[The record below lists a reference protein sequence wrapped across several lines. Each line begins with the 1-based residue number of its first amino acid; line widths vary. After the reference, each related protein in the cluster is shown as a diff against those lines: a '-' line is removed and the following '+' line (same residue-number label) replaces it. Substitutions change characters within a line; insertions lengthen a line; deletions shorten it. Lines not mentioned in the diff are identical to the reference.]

1 MEYKTQ
7 CRILRGVGGL
17 YYVSLA
23 DAEEHASLYPET
35 ASPLAGKTILTRAR
49 GSLRTPDGG
58 KIKVG
63 DICEFVYTDNS
74 FTDGGIPQDDSSG
87 LPEGAVSA
95 ILPRRNSLIRPP
107 LSNLDILVIVCA
119 SAAPAPA
126 TETIDKL
133 LSVAEYH
140 GIEAI
145 VVIGK
150 CELDPDV
157 AEKLKRTYTSALYP
171 TFTLSC
177 YEGDGIAEFSS
188 YIKEH
193 LRGKVAAFAGASG
206 VGKSTLFNLL
216 LGLLKPTKGE
226 IRIDHAVLDAE
237 VQTSWLRRVGYVPQE
252 VFIFHGTL
260 AENIALGSKV
270 VDRERIQNILH
281 QVCLDKW
288 LQTLPDGIDTVLGES
303 GGRLSG
309 GQKQRL
315 GIARALYKDIDVLLL
330 DEATSAL
337 DNATEREVNETLI
350 ELKRTYERLTIL
362 SIAHRESSL
371 AYSDRVI
378 TLENQYE

>member
-150 CELDPDV
+150 CELDPAV

-206 VGKSTLFNLL
+206 VGKSTLINALFPEMKLEA
-216 LGLLKPTKGE
+216 GE
-226 IRIDHAVLDAE
+226 ISKKIARGKHTTRQAELFPLEGGGFLADTPGFSMIDFENFDFFPFDALPDTMREFREHYGECRYLDCSHTKEEGCAILDAIE
-237 VQTSWLRRVGYVPQE
+237 RGEIAPSRHESY
-252 VFIFHGTL
+252 ISMYKTL
-260 AENIALGSKV
+260 KAKPRWE
-270 VDRERIQNILH
+270 
-281 QVCLDKW
+281 
-288 LQTLPDGIDTVLGES
+288 
-303 GGRLSG
+303 
-309 GQKQRL
+309 
-315 GIARALYKDIDVLLL
+315 
-330 DEATSAL
+330 
-337 DNATEREVNETLI
+337 
-350 ELKRTYERLTIL
+350 KR
-362 SIAHRESSL
+362 
-371 AYSDRVI
+371 
-378 TLENQYE
+378 Q

>member
-23 DAEEHASLYPET
+23 DAQTHSALFPSTP
-35 ASPLAGKTILTRAR
+35 SPLAGKSLLTRAR
-49 GSLRTPDGG
+49 GALRTPDGG

-63 DICEFVYTDNS
+63 DLCEFIYTDNS
-74 FTDGGIPQDDSSG
+74 FSEGGIPQDDSSG

-140 GIEAI
+140 GIEAM

-157 AEKLKRTYTSALYP
+157 AESLEKTYTSALYP
-171 TFTLSC
+171 TFRLSC
-177 YEGDGIAEFSS
+177 YEGEGIEQFSS
-188 YIKEH
+188 YIKER

-206 VGKSTLFNLL
+206 VGKSTLINALFPEMKLAA
-216 LGLLKPTKGE
+216 GE
-226 IRIDHAVLDAE
+226 ISRKIARGKHTTRQAELFPLEGGGFLADTPGFSMIDFENFDFFPFEALPDTMREFREHYGECRYLDCSHTKEEGCAILDAIE
-237 VQTSWLRRVGYVPQE
+237 RGEIAESRHESYLSMYK
-252 VFIFHGTL
+252 TL
-260 AENIALGSKV
+260 KAKPRWE
-270 VDRERIQNILH
+270 
-281 QVCLDKW
+281 
-288 LQTLPDGIDTVLGES
+288 
-303 GGRLSG
+303 
-309 GQKQRL
+309 
-315 GIARALYKDIDVLLL
+315 
-330 DEATSAL
+330 
-337 DNATEREVNETLI
+337 
-350 ELKRTYERLTIL
+350 KR
-362 SIAHRESSL
+362 
-371 AYSDRVI
+371 
-378 TLENQYE
+378 Q

>member
-1 MEYKTQ
+1 
-7 CRILRGVGGL
+7 
-17 YYVSLA
+17 
-23 DAEEHASLYPET
+23 
-35 ASPLAGKTILTRAR
+35 
-49 GSLRTPDGG
+49 
-58 KIKVG
+58 
-63 DICEFVYTDNS
+63 
-74 FTDGGIPQDDSSG
+74 
-87 LPEGAVSA
+87 
-95 ILPRRNSLIRPP
+95 
-107 LSNLDILVIVCA
+107 
-119 SAAPAPA
+119 
-126 TETIDKL
+126 
-133 LSVAEYH
+133 
-140 GIEAI
+140 
-145 VVIGK
+145 
-150 CELDPDV
+150 
-157 AEKLKRTYTSALYP
+157 
-171 TFTLSC
+171 
-177 YEGDGIAEFSS
+177 
-188 YIKEH
+188 
-193 LRGKVAAFAGASG
+193 
-206 VGKSTLFNLL
+206 LFNLL

-226 IRIDHAVLDAE
+226 IRIDHTVLDAE

-350 ELKRTYERLTIL
+350 ELKWTYERLTIL

-371 AYSDRVI
+371 AYCDRVI

>member
-23 DAEEHASLYPET
+23 GAEAHSALYPDT
-35 ASPLAGKTILTRAR
+35 LSPLAGKTLLTRAR
-49 GSLRTPDGG
+49 GALRTPDGG

-63 DICEFVYTDNS
+63 DICEFIYTDNS
-74 FTDGGIPQDDSSG
+74 FTEGGIPQDDSSG

-150 CELDPDV
+150 CELDGEV
-157 AEKLKRTYTSALYP
+157 AEKLEKTYKSALYP

-177 YEGDGIAEFSS
+177 REGHGLEEFSS
-188 YIKEH
+188 YIKER

-206 VGKSTLFNLL
+206 VGKSTLINALFPEMKLAA
-216 LGLLKPTKGE
+216 GE
-226 IRIDHAVLDAE
+226 ISRKIARGKHTTRQAELFPLEGGGFLADTPGFSMIDFENFDFFPFDALPETMREFREHYGECRYLDCSHTKEEGCAILDAIE
-237 VQTSWLRRVGYVPQE
+237 RGEIAPSRHESYLSMYK
-252 VFIFHGTL
+252 TL
-260 AENIALGSKV
+260 KAKPRWE
-270 VDRERIQNILH
+270 
-281 QVCLDKW
+281 
-288 LQTLPDGIDTVLGES
+288 
-303 GGRLSG
+303 
-309 GQKQRL
+309 
-315 GIARALYKDIDVLLL
+315 
-330 DEATSAL
+330 
-337 DNATEREVNETLI
+337 
-350 ELKRTYERLTIL
+350 KR
-362 SIAHRESSL
+362 
-371 AYSDRVI
+371 
-378 TLENQYE
+378 Q

>member
-23 DAEEHASLYPET
+23 DAETHSALYPET
-35 ASPLAGKTILTRAR
+35 SSPLAGKSLLTRAR

-63 DICEFVYTDNS
+63 DICEFIYTDNS
-74 FTDGGIPQDDSSG
+74 FTEGGIPQDDSSG

-140 GIEAI
+140 GIEAV

-150 CELDPDV
+150 CELDGEV
-157 AEKLKRTYTSALYP
+157 AEKLEQTYKSALYP
-171 TFTLSC
+171 TFRLSC
-177 YEGDGIAEFSS
+177 YEGEGIAEFSS
-188 YIKEH
+188 YIKER

-206 VGKSTLFNLL
+206 VGKSTLINALFPEMKLAA
-216 LGLLKPTKGE
+216 GE
-226 IRIDHAVLDAE
+226 ISRKIARGKHTTRQAELFPLEGGGFLADTPGFSMID
-237 VQTSWLRRVGYVPQE
+237 
-252 VFIFHGTL
+252 F
-260 AENIALGSKV
+260 ENF
-270 VDRERIQNILH
+270 DFFPF
-281 QVCLDKW
+281 DD
-288 LQTLPDGIDTVLGES
+288 LPDTMREFREHYGECKYLDCS
-303 GGRLSG
+303 HTKEEGCAILEAIERGEIASSRHESYLSM
-309 GQKQRL
+309 
-315 GIARALYKDIDVLLL
+315 YK
-330 DEATSAL
+330 
-337 DNATEREVNETLI
+337 TLKAKPRW
-350 ELKRTYERLTIL
+350 EKR
-362 SIAHRESSL
+362 
-371 AYSDRVI
+371 
-378 TLENQYE
+378 Q

>member
-23 DAEEHASLYPET
+23 DAEAHSALYPET
-35 ASPLAGKTILTRAR
+35 SSPLAGKSLLTRAR

-63 DICEFVYTDNS
+63 DICEFIYTDNS
-74 FTDGGIPQDDSSG
+74 FTEGGIPQDDSSG

-140 GIEAI
+140 GIEAV

-150 CELDPDV
+150 CELDGEV
-157 AEKLKRTYTSALYP
+157 AEKLEQTYKSALYP
-171 TFTLSC
+171 TFRLSC
-177 YEGDGIAEFSS
+177 YEGEGIAEFSS
-188 YIKEH
+188 YIKER

-206 VGKSTLFNLL
+206 VGKSTLINALFPEMKLAA
-216 LGLLKPTKGE
+216 GE
-226 IRIDHAVLDAE
+226 ISRKIARGKHTTRQAELFPLEGGGFLADTPGFSMID
-237 VQTSWLRRVGYVPQE
+237 
-252 VFIFHGTL
+252 F
-260 AENIALGSKV
+260 ENF
-270 VDRERIQNILH
+270 DFFPF
-281 QVCLDKW
+281 DD
-288 LQTLPDGIDTVLGES
+288 LPDTMREFREHYGECKYLDCS
-303 GGRLSG
+303 HTKEEGCAILEAIERGEIAPSRHESYLSM
-309 GQKQRL
+309 
-315 GIARALYKDIDVLLL
+315 YK
-330 DEATSAL
+330 
-337 DNATEREVNETLI
+337 TLKAKPRW
-350 ELKRTYERLTIL
+350 EKR
-362 SIAHRESSL
+362 
-371 AYSDRVI
+371 
-378 TLENQYE
+378 Q

>member
-7 CRILRGVGGL
+7 CRVLRGVGGL

-23 DAEEHASLYPET
+23 DSEAHSALYPDT
-35 ASPLAGKTILTRAR
+35 ASPLAGKALLTRAR

-63 DICEFVYTDNS
+63 DICEFIYTDNS
-74 FTDGGIPQDDSSG
+74 FTEGGIPQDDSSG

-150 CELDPDV
+150 SELDSEV
-157 AEKLKRTYTSALYP
+157 AEKLEKTYKSALYP

-177 YEGDGIAEFSS
+177 YEGDGIEEFSS
-188 YIKEH
+188 YIKER

-206 VGKSTLFNLL
+206 VGKSTLINALFPEMKLAA
-216 LGLLKPTKGE
+216 GE
-226 IRIDHAVLDAE
+226 ISKKISRGKHTTRQAELFPLEGGGFLADTPGFSMIDFENFDFFPFDALPDTMREFREHYGECKYLDCSHTKEEGCAILDAIE
-237 VQTSWLRRVGYVPQE
+237 RGEIAPSRHESYLSMYK
-252 VFIFHGTL
+252 TL
-260 AENIALGSKV
+260 KAKPRWE
-270 VDRERIQNILH
+270 
-281 QVCLDKW
+281 
-288 LQTLPDGIDTVLGES
+288 
-303 GGRLSG
+303 
-309 GQKQRL
+309 
-315 GIARALYKDIDVLLL
+315 
-330 DEATSAL
+330 
-337 DNATEREVNETLI
+337 
-350 ELKRTYERLTIL
+350 KR
-362 SIAHRESSL
+362 
-371 AYSDRVI
+371 
-378 TLENQYE
+378 Q